1 MIRKCAAMTMIL
13 LLAACGRP
21 GRGPDP
27 IWPSPAPAPA
37 RIGNGLID
45 QPIDA
50 GTKARIQR
58 TATDLGQCVAAL
70 EEARINFVPS
80 PDRMNSETC
89 GLHEAGVLGPD
100 MGTIARLNPAAP
112 TMSCETALGLSVWRR
127 QSLEPAAREILGSDV
142 VQIDHFGTYACRGIN
157 GRAGARPSAHSM
169 AAAIDVGGF
178 RLRDGRR
185 VTVAAD
191 WSGEDAEAR
200 FLRRIRDEACKV
212 FGTTLSPDYNA
223 EHRDHLHM
231 EPAGRFCA

>member
-1 MIRKCAAMTMIL
+1 MQRMLALTML
-13 LLAACGRP
+13 VLLAACSRSASPVEPMRPTTQP
-21 GRGPDP
+21 GRN
-27 IWPSPAPAPA
+27 SS
-37 RIGNGLID
+37 GLID
-45 QPIDA
+45 QPIDS
-50 GTKARIQR
+50 GTGARIQR
-58 TATDLGQCVAAL
+58 TAADLGQCVAAL

-89 GLHEAGVLGPD
+89 GLRQAGVLGPD

-112 TMSCETALGLSVWRR
+112 TLSCETALGLSVWRR

-169 AAAIDVGGF
+169 AAAIDIGGF

>member
-1 MIRKCAAMTMIL
+1 MARALALMMIVL
-13 LLAACGRP
+13 SLAACGR
-21 GRGPDP
+21 GARGVEPP
-27 IWPSPAPAPA
+27 RPTRAPAPVN
-37 RIGNGLID
+37 GGLID

-50 GTKARIQR
+50 GTHARIQR
-58 TATDLGQCVAAL
+58 AAADLGQCVAAL
-70 EEARINFVPS
+70 EAARINFVPS

-89 GLHEAGVLGPD
+89 GLRAAGVLGPD

-112 TMSCETALGLSVWRR
+112 TLSCETALGLSVWRR

-169 AAAIDVGGF
+169 AAAIDIGGF